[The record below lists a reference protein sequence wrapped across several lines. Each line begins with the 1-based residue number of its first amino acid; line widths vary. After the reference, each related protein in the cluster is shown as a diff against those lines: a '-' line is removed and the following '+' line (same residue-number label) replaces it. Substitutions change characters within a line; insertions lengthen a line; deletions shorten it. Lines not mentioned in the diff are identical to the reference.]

1 MNQKLYQLNPDLKK
15 LIFLFIFTL
24 TIGVSVGIAYLSQ
37 TTNLSA
43 KGTIERYNGDKV
55 QDEFEIPEN
64 YPKSVGELLL
74 TTHNHVISFALI
86 FFAMGFVFYFNSIVK
101 GKFKILL
108 IAEPFVSTVVT
119 FGSLW
124 LVRFVNES
132 FIYLTIISAVL
143 LYVSFYLMS
152 LISMYELI
160 FKKKSA

>member
-1 MNQKLYQLNPDLKK
+1 
-15 LIFLFIFTL
+15 
-24 TIGVSVGIAYLSQ
+24 
-37 TTNLSA
+37 
-43 KGTIERYNGDKV
+43 
-55 QDEFEIPEN
+55 
-64 YPKSVGELLL
+64 
-74 TTHNHVISFALI
+74 
-86 FFAMGFVFYFNSIVK
+86 MGFVFYFNSIVK
-101 GKFKILL
+101 GKFKIFL